1 MKQVGAA
8 SGPPGISS
16 AFQTKIGETNWEV
29 VRARLLG
36 VASGFVLVGI
46 LAVGLWPFHS
56 PKNQVTWLAGGN
68 GLHFGRRGT
77 ILSSDNFKATNAL
90 EGGPCSIEIWLVPD
104 FTASSGGTLLAFYA
118 PRSPRHF
125 SLQQSITDLDVRID
139 IREGRHRTRIAR
151 FYVADI
157 FRRGKPLF
165 ITVASNGRRTS
176 VYIDGKL
183 VETAPEFGLSER
195 DFEGELVTAN
205 WPRADQN
212 WSGVLRGLAFYH
224 EDLSPAQVV
233 HHYETWTENGRP
245 EISHIERPVALYLLD
260 ERAGRVVHNQVQ
272 SEPDLYIPERYLV
285 LDQVFLEPFWEEFR
299 PSWSYWSDVLINIA
313 GFIPFGFLFCA
324 YLSLAARIKRPELVT
339 ILFGFMV
346 SLTIESVQAFLP
358 TRDSSTTDLI
368 TNTAGTCLGV
378 GLYRTN
384 VWRAFLAGI
393 WTHFGG
399 TVSKDSESS
408 P

>member
-1 MKQVGAA
+1 MVECTLRFSSGQANLQSNPISQKKQVGAA

-139 IREGRHRTRIAR
+139 IREGRYRTRIAR

-157 FRRGKPLF
+157 FRRGSRCSLRSRQ
-165 ITVASNGRRTS
+165 T
-176 VYIDGKL
+176 
-183 VETAPEFGLSER
+183 
-195 DFEGELVTAN
+195 EGGHRSILTAN
-205 WPRADQN
+205 WSKQPLNLGFPRGILKANSLPQTGPEQIRTGQGFCGALPFITKI
-212 WSGVLRGLAFYH
+212 SLRPRSFTTMKRGQKMDGQKFPT
-224 EDLSPAQVV
+224 LSVP
-233 HHYETWTENGRP
+233 
-245 EISHIERPVALYLLD
+245 
-260 ERAGRVVHNQVQ
+260 
-272 SEPDLYIPERYLV
+272 
-285 LDQVFLEPFWEEFR
+285 
-299 PSWSYWSDVLINIA
+299 
-313 GFIPFGFLFCA
+313 
-324 YLSLAARIKRPELVT
+324 
-339 ILFGFMV
+339 
-346 SLTIESVQAFLP
+346 
-358 TRDSSTTDLI
+358 
-368 TNTAGTCLGV
+368 
-378 GLYRTN
+378 
-384 VWRAFLAGI
+384 
-393 WTHFGG
+393 
-399 TVSKDSESS
+399 
-408 P
+408 